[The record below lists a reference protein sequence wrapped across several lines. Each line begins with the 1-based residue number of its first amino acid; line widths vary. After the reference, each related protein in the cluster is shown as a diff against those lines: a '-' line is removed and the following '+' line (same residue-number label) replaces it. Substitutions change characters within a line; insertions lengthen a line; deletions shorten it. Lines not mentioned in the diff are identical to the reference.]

1 MTDWSLE
8 WFEDAAQNEAKT
20 RNRNLDDAKQDWF
33 EELQRILKIVVHG
46 DVEGKKLV
54 RAKTRTE
61 KRRFEVRCTSNM
73 ESWIRK
79 WMKVRAINAYEKL
92 RT

>member
-20 RNRNLDDAKQDWF
+20 RNRNLDDVKQDWF

-46 DVEGKKLV
+46 DVEGKKLKCV
-54 RAKTRTE
+54 RRQE
-61 KRRFEVRCTSNM
+61 QRREGL
-73 ESWIRK
+73 K
-79 WMKVRAINAYEKL
+79 
-92 RT
+92 